1 MVRASLFL
9 VVGILAVFGSGV
21 GPSAALAKSH
31 PFRLHVQGHSPSGG
45 SVVNI
50 NVPWDSDKAGSPF
63 NFTADACDDV
73 TLERLRWAWAALQ
86 SVPEGRKVTIQTD
99 SESIRASRWAG
110 YLVLEPRRD
119 DRDNHHSRI
128 KIPDYIVNTILDQ
141 DGRLTNRDIE
151 RLVHEHGKVTLV
163 KVSSDVGGVTVWMDR
178 AEDDSD

>member
-1 MVRASLFL
+1 MFRVPFFLALGVL
-9 VVGILAVFGSGV
+9 VVSGSGV
-21 GPSAALAKSH
+21 GPLAAGAESSA
-31 PFRLHVQGHSPSGG
+31 FRLHVRGHSGSGG
-45 SVVNI
+45 SLVNI

-119 DRDNHHSRI
+119 DRDHHHSRI

-163 KVSSDVGGVTVWMDR
+163 KVSSDVG
-178 AEDDSD
+178 